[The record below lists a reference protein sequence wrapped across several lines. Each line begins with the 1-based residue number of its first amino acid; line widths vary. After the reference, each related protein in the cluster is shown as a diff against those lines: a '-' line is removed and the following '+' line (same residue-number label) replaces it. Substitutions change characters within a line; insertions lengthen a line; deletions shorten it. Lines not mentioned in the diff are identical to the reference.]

1 MTQKPWFLAALAVAL
16 CSASSPAA
24 YAPVDDLSPVV
35 PADCQGFVSVR
46 VASLCDKFECKKP
59 EAFPP
64 FAAIGK
70 QLGMSLADLD
80 RLSVFFPA
88 GEKGEPL
95 MVLHGKNPLPKK
107 DLLAACLP
115 GGEATTVCGKAVH
128 VNADLAVW
136 FASETCV
143 VGGPKEAMTAY
154 LKALKPADAKPDEL
168 AKCLALAQTR
178 DLAGWAK
185 AAALD
190 GMAPLPVVGVES
202 LTLSLDFGKKID
214 LGLRVGCGTERQARD
229 VAQSVRGIVN
239 VARGQMLMV
248 AGMVDASAVIGEQMP
263 AELKAVSWELV
274 RKAEKGLAA
283 ATVKAEK
290 SAVVVAASLPIE
302 AKLLRTE
309 IEKAIALQGGIG
321 ECESCFCLPFAMKA
335 QTCPAPQAPQAPQSG
350 AVPVAPPA
358 PIGQPAPIAQPAQVV
373 AVTMPAPMPPG
384 QKMPATM
391 PLGPPMMQPPP
402 PPGVT
407 VAAPYPGQPMPCPAP
422 VQQTSYPVVGCAPA
436 APPAAMKLTVANVRK
451 EAAQLFEMAEDGKMR
466 FVQKLAAGE
475 AVDVKTSS
483 DKRLVAVFGESA
495 ESHDPRDAKG
505 VWLLRPGTAPTPTPQ
520 LTPVGYPAGC
530 CPQGCCP
537 TGCCPTG
544 STACPTPMAYPVANP
559 MPAAPMMPASMP
571 ATPAPASLPSPKP
584 TATPRGSQ
592 SN

>member
-35 PADCQGFVSVR
+35 PADCQGFVSIR
-46 VASLCDKFECKKP
+46 VASLCDKFDCKKP

-70 QLGMSLADLD
+70 QFGMPLADLD
-80 RLSVFFPA
+80 RLTVFFPA

-95 MVLHGKNPLPKK
+95 LVLHGKSTLPKK
-107 DLLAACLP
+107 DLLAACVP
-115 GGEATTVCGKAVH
+115 DAQATTLGGKEVH
-128 VNADLAVW
+128 ANADQAVW
-136 FASETCV
+136 FASATCL

-154 LKALKPADAKPDEL
+154 LKGLKPGDEKPDEL
-168 AKCLALAQTR
+168 AKGLALAQTR

-185 AAALD
+185 TAALA
-190 GMAPLPVVGVES
+190 GMEPLPLLGVES
-202 LTLSLDFGKKID
+202 ATVALDFGKKVD
-214 LGLRVGCGTERQARD
+214 FGLRVGCGTERQARD
-229 VAQSVRGIVN
+229 VAQSVRGVVN

-290 SAVVVAASLPIE
+290 SAVVVAGSLPIE
-302 AKLLRTE
+302 AKLLRAE
-309 IEKAIALQGGIG
+309 IEKAIALQGGVD
-321 ECESCFCLPFAMKA
+321 ECESCFCLPFAMRA
-335 QTCPAPQAPQAPQSG
+335 QTCPAPRG
-350 AVPVAPPA
+350 VLELPA
-358 PIGQPAPIAQPAQVV
+358 PPAPIAQPAQVV
-373 AVTMPAPMPPG
+373 AVTMPTPTASAP
-384 QKMPATM
+384 KMPSAQPT
-391 PLGPPMMQPPP
+391 GTHVMQPPP

-407 VAAPYPGQPMPCPAP
+407 VASPYPHTGPVWQPMPGPGPIQAMAAQPMPCPAP
-422 VQQTSYPVVGCAPA
+422 VQQVAYPVVGCGPA

-475 AVDVKTSS
+475 AIDVKTSS

-495 ESHDPRDAKG
+495 ESHDPREAKG
-505 VWLLRPGTAPTPTPQ
+505 VWLLRPATAATPQ
-520 LTPVGYPAGC
+520 LTPVGLPAC

-537 TGCCPTG
+537 TGSCPAPMPAT
-544 STACPTPMAYPVANP
+544 TPVAYPTPMPTGPVP
-559 MPAAPMMPASMP
+559 M
-571 ATPAPASLPSPKP
+571 SLPSVPP
-584 TATPRGSQ
+584 PAPRGGQ